1 MQNFKGNLG
10 GFDESTFTKEN
21 IENREVRQVLTENY
35 LPYAMS
41 VIMARAIPGIDGLK
55 LGHRHVLYTM
65 YLMGLLNGNKVK
77 SSNIVGQTMK
87 LHPHGD
93 GAIYET
99 MVRMTTG
106 NGSLNMPYIESKGS
120 MGRVESR
127 DMAYAAHRYTE
138 AKLAPICSEIFDGIN
153 EDAVDM
159 VDNYDATMKEP
170 TLFPVKFPSV
180 LVNTAPGIA
189 VGMSSV
195 VPSYNLREVCAAT
208 IGVILGDIK
217 NETELH
223 AVLGAPDF
231 STGGTIHG
239 TDREFINILKSGRG
253 SIVLSGTVELSK
265 NKIVVTEIP
274 YSTSIEAIIEDVE
287 KYIKSGELKE
297 ISDIRDES
305 DLRGTRICMDIKR
318 GNDVS
323 GVLKKVYK
331 YTRLRTSMG
340 VNNNILIDNKP
351 MSIGVLDTIR
361 QWIKFRVKTVN
372 RIYSYRYKRDLEK
385 ENLLSAWEKISERT
399 KDALEII
406 TKNNE
411 SSAKELLMAGF
422 DMNEKQAEYLLDM
435 KAKEFTLDRVS
446 KKLSDLSKLREE
458 IKEYKN
464 IIENDSEKYKVIVNE
479 LKDIMLKYGKDRRTQ
494 VSSTPIDDKIEKVVD
509 DRPVYVYC
517 TKQGYIKRMENIRN
531 KGYGVINDEVV
542 YADDEVTGRFF
553 TQNNDYILVFM
564 YDGTVHKIPVINI
577 ESGKGNPKDTIANL
591 TGDTGK
597 VIYVTSAE
605 GFKGHLNILYGTG
618 KGCNISF
625 SRFAGKRS
633 KYISCYDA
641 GDSTNMWA
649 TEEDKMFLITYNK
662 KAAYCEV
669 VPTLTTAGRSVFKV
683 AKVPADDKV
692 FGMQEASNVPD
703 FENIPVDIYSK
714 GYFVKIKHQL
724 W

>member
-1 MQNFKGNLG
+1 MQRFKGNLG
-10 GFDESTFTKEN
+10 GYDETQFSSEN

-41 VIMARAIPGIDGLK
+41 VIMSRAIPGIDGLK

-65 YLMGLLNGNKVK
+65 YLMGLLKGNKVK

-99 MVRMTTG
+99 LVRMTTG
-106 NGSLNMPYIESKGS
+106 NGSLNAPYIESKGS

-138 AKLAPICSEIFDGIN
+138 AKLAPICAEIFDGID

-170 TLFPVKFPSV
+170 TMFPVKFPTV

-195 VPSYNLREVCAAT
+195 VPSYNLRDVCAAT

-217 NETELH
+217 NETDLH
-223 AVLGAPDF
+223 KVLGAPDF

-239 TDREFINILKSGRG
+239 TDREFINILKTGRG
-253 SIVLSGTVELSK
+253 SLVLSGTVELSK

-287 KYIKSGELKE
+287 KYVKSGELKE

-318 GNDVS
+318 GNDVNE
-323 GVLKKVYK
+323 VLKKVYK

-351 MSIGVLDTIR
+351 MSIGILDTIR
-361 QWIKFRVKTVN
+361 QWVKFRVKTVK
-372 RIYSYRYKRDLEK
+372 RIYTFRYNKDTEK
-385 ENLLSAWEKISERT
+385 EALLSAWEKISGRT

-411 SSAKELLMAGF
+411 SDAKACLMSEF
-422 DMNEKQAEYLLDM
+422 SLTDKQADYLLDM
-435 KAKEFTLDRVS
+435 RAKDFTVDRVN
-446 KKLSDLSKLREE
+446 KKLNDLKVLREE
-458 IKEYKN
+458 ISSYKK
-464 IIENDSEKYKVIVNE
+464 IIEDDREKYKIIVSE
-479 LKDIMLKYGKDRRTQ
+479 LNDIMTKYGRDRRTQ

-509 DRPVYVYC
+509 EREVYVYC
-517 TKQGYIKRMENIRN
+517 TAQGYIKRMENIRN
-531 KGYGVINDEVV
+531 KGYGVINDEIV

-553 TQNNDYILVFM
+553 TKNNDYILVFM

-577 ESGKGNPKDTIANL
+577 ESGKGSPKDTIANL
-591 TGDTGK
+591 TGDTGD
-597 VIYVTSAE
+597 VLYVTSSE
-605 GFKGHLNILYGTG
+605 NFNGHLNVVYANG
-618 KGCNISF
+618 KGYNINF
-625 SRFAGKRS
+625 KRFAGKRS

-641 GDSTNMWA
+641 GDSSTMWA
-649 TEEDKMFLITYNK
+649 TEEDKVFLITYNK

-669 VPTLTTAGRSVFKV
+669 APTLNAGGRSIFKV

-692 FGMQEASNVPD
+692 FGMQVASEVPD
-703 FENIPVDIYSK
+703 FDSIPLDIYSK
-714 GYFVKIKHQL
+714 GYFVKIKHPL